1 MDYEQNIKGVDK
13 MQIIEA
19 LKLEMRIQD
28 ISQAEMARRIG
39 VSAQQL
45 NNVLQGKDI
54 KFKKKKKICKE
65 LGVEVRLEKNK

>member
-54 KFKKKKKICKE
+54 KFSWIEKIC
-65 LGVEVRLEKNK
+65 